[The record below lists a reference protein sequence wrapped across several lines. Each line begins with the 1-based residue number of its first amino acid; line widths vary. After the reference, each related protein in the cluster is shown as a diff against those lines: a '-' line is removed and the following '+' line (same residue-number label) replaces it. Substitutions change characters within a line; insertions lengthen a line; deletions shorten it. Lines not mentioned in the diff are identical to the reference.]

1 MLLIINMENVFDNDN
16 ENDILSEIDINLLD
30 DSKQENYFKDDDD
43 IIFNEI
49 PENLVS
55 VKRKIRGINLTSSPV
70 NYVTKLYSGG
80 RFRVIY
86 GDRTFLMQNL
96 A

>member
-1 MLLIINMENVFDNDN
+1 MENFFDNDN
-16 ENDILSEIDINLLD
+16 KDDILSEIDINLLD

-55 VKRKIRGINLTSSPV
+55 VKRKIRETFQQNHALT
-70 NYVTKLYSGG
+70 NTCC
-80 RFRVIY
+80 
-86 GDRTFLMQNL
+86 
-96 A
+96 

>member
-1 MLLIINMENVFDNDN
+1 MENFFDNDN
-16 ENDILSEIDINLLD
+16 KDDILSEIDINLLD

-55 VKRKIRGINLTSSPV
+55 VKRKIRGINLTRDFIDSIE
-70 NYVTKLYSGG
+70 K
-80 RFRVIY
+80 
-86 GDRTFLMQNL
+86 TFSFGVMFMDIV
-96 A
+96 